1 MLRKSALLLAV
12 VGTLSACGHTPEER
26 LVSGALIGGL
36 VGATVG
42 VASSPDH
49 RHYRERDYH
58 RRGHHRHGDWHGRSR
73 RDRDYDYD
81 YY

>member
-36 VGATVG
+36 VGATLG
-42 VASSPDH
+42 VASGSDH
-49 RHYRERDYH
+49 GHYQERRYH
-58 RRGHHRHGDWHGRSR
+58 RRNDHRRGDWHGRSR
-73 RDRDYDYD
+73 RHRDYDD